1 MASAAAVFQSGANT
15 PTKPSITNCSDYP
28 LILLESANI
37 HSSNAHPNHIDI
49 NIIFNNHYGIIENG
63 TIEYTAKLNSIPY
76 YYTDNICSNNL
87 QCPITL
93 GRHQFS
99 SFPVNVGNIRGH
111 LQIMAQF
118 KNENGKELLCV
129 FADMM
134 VSDGKI
140 IGLEPGLG
148 PLATTPSN
156 ADTRFNDDYGK
167 MYQTD
172 S

>member
-1 MASAAAVFQSGANT
+1 MGVLTFLASAAAVFQLGGNT
-15 PTKPSITNCSDYP
+15 PTKPSITNCLDYP
-28 LILLESANI
+28 QILLESANI
-37 HSSNAHPNHIDI
+37 RPSYSRPSHVDI

-63 TIEYTAKLNSIPY
+63 TIEYTAKLNGIPY

-99 SFPVNVGNIRGH
+99 SFPVNVGDIHGR

-118 KNENGKELLCV
+118 KNEEDKELLCV

-140 IGLEPGLG
+140 VGL
-148 PLATTPSN
+148 
-156 ADTRFNDDYGK
+156 
-167 MYQTD
+167 
-172 S
+172 